1 MSRKQ
6 YDYETVWLC
15 TTTQGSVLR
24 HSKDDNGE
32 DACRGNGFISIV
44 EYCMVTV
51 IAVSRTISVCSCVL
65 QQRTTKMCDRNTR
78 KPRKFKQT
86 NGRLRSFRGVLG
98 PGSDMSEERMTTL
111 LSQLFIFFFY
121 HFWGLF
127 SRQVQHTSDCLF
139 FRIWSPDVTL
149 QFWEGEAT
157 AQAHTGTAAPSWRN
171 QEQGNQPLVSFGHS
185 NSHYKP
191 VLFRCSQLQM

>member
-1 MSRKQ
+1 MIMKQ
-6 YDYETVWLC
+6 CDCAQQLKVQFYVTVKMITVKMLVVG
-15 TTTQGSVLR
+15 TDLYL
-24 HSKDDNGE
+24 
-32 DACRGNGFISIV
+32 FYLLYIV

-111 LSQLFIFFFY
+111 LSQLFIFFFTIFGVCFQGRFNT
-121 HFWGLF
+121 HQIVF
-127 SRQVQHTSDCLF
+127 SS
-139 FRIWSPDVTL
+139 
-149 QFWEGEAT
+149 EYEAPT
-157 AQAHTGTAAPSWRN
+157 
-171 QEQGNQPLVSFGHS
+171 
-185 NSHYKP
+185 
-191 VLFRCSQLQM
+191 

>member
-111 LSQLFIFFFY
+111 LSQLFIFFFTIFGVCFQGRFNT
-121 HFWGLF
+121 HQIVF
-127 SRQVQHTSDCLF
+127 SSEYEAPTWRYSFENVRPQHKHTQVQQHLHDETKNKE
-139 FRIWSPDVTL
+139 ISP
-149 QFWEGEAT
+149 
-157 AQAHTGTAAPSWRN
+157 
-171 QEQGNQPLVSFGHS
+171 
-185 NSHYKP
+185 
-191 VLFRCSQLQM
+191 

>member
-1 MSRKQ
+1 MIMKQ
-6 YDYETVWLC
+6 CDCAQQLKVQFYVTVKMITVKMLVVG
-15 TTTQGSVLR
+15 TDLYL
-24 HSKDDNGE
+24 
-32 DACRGNGFISIV
+32 FYLLYIV

-111 LSQLFIFFFY
+111 LSQLFIFFFTIFGVCFQGRFNT
-121 HFWGLF
+121 HQIVF
-127 SRQVQHTSDCLF
+127 SSEYEAPTWRYSFEKVRPQHKHTQVQQHLHDETKNKE
-139 FRIWSPDVTL
+139 ISP
-149 QFWEGEAT
+149 
-157 AQAHTGTAAPSWRN
+157 
-171 QEQGNQPLVSFGHS
+171 
-185 NSHYKP
+185 
-191 VLFRCSQLQM
+191 